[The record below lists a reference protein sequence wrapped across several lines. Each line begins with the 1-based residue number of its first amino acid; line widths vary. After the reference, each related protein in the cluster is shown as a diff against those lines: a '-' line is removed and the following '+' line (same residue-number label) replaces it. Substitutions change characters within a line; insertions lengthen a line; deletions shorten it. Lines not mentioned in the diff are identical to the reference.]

1 MDEFEDDDYA
11 VEDDRFQDDDTDY
24 RPSGARSSDRT
35 TTNNV
40 EREESDPNTKKESP
54 RPPVKEKFNR
64 KTRKSM
70 AQVGADADRILRIRS
85 GEKVGGCYVT
95 FYPDVYK
102 VAPGQ
107 IPFDWH
113 LDPNDYDPEKFYT
126 DLIKIFETTEYAT
139 DKALRNIFTN
149 FLSFVTRL
157 PRDTIDG
164 ILSSRENV
172 GKWADAI
179 ADNID
184 KNEQSS
190 LQIGVVGNVNDGSEE
205 IGDEQNPG
213 FQTFTSTDDF
223 ANGSKSAAKV
233 GTKGKET
240 PNQNEG

>member
-1 MDEFEDDDYA
+1 MDEEFEDDDYA
-11 VEDDRFQDDDTDY
+11 VEDDRFQNDDTDY
-24 RPSGARSSDRT
+24 GSSKTESSSQEMAMGGGKDETNSSENKEPTRPTARRKPG
-35 TTNNV
+35 
-40 EREESDPNTKKESP
+40 R
-54 RPPVKEKFNR
+54 KF
-64 KTRKSM
+64 RKSM

-102 VAPGQ
+102 VSPGQ

-139 DKALRNIFTN
+139 DKALRNVFTN

-157 PRDTIDG
+157 PRDTIDS

-172 GKWADAI
+172 GKWADTI

-184 KNEQSS
+184 KNDQSS
-190 LQIGVVGNVNDGSEE
+190 LQIGVVGDADVEPKE
-205 IGDEQNPG
+205 LGDEQNPG
-213 FQTFTSTDDF
+213 FQTFTSTEAF
-223 ANGSKSAAKV
+223 ATGSEPSV
-233 GTKGKET
+233 KGKKKEASDCK
-240 PNQNEG
+240 EE

>member
-24 RPSGARSSDRT
+24 KSSEAGSSDQKT
-35 TTNNV
+35 TSNAEP
-40 EREESDPNTKKESP
+40 ERSGSSTAKELP

-64 KTRKSM
+64 KARKSM

-172 GKWADAI
+172 GKWADTI

-190 LQIGVVGNVNDGSEE
+190 LQIGAVGSTDDGPKE

-223 ANGSKSAAKV
+223 ANGSKSKAKA
-233 GTKGKET
+233 GTKEKSD
-240 PNQNEG
+240 QNEV